1 MGLNILSKQERMTH
15 LIDRKQQVNLKHAF
29 VVMTIPIASRRI
41 RGNKICKVMTLNI
54 IIIKSPNWDFS
65 MLAAIRESTQIP
77 VDIQTHKTHIGH
89 NSHDIC
95 LIDPQQGREIG
106 PWQAFP
112 SPRKESLQLSSSYS
126 AGLRCQPWNKR
137 WEPPSVGA
145 VTLA

>member
-41 RGNKICKVMTLNI
+41 RGNKICKVITLNI

-65 MLAAIRESTQIP
+65 MLAAIRESIQVP

-89 NSHDIC
+89 NSYDIC
-95 LIDPQQGREIG
+95 LIDPRQGREIG
-106 PWQAFP
+106 PWQAFL
-112 SPRKESLQLSSSYS
+112 SPRKEEPLQSSSSYS
-126 AGLRCQPWNKR
+126 AGLKCQPWNKR
-137 WEPPSVGA
+137 WEPPRWVQSP
-145 VTLA
+145 